1 MNDILKDVEIL
12 KESIIN
18 SNEYK
23 NFKKYEEILDN
34 NEEINKI
41 ITKIKRVQQS
51 IIKKEDKG
59 ENIDKDQIEL
69 NTLYK
74 KLDTYEDYKNYI
86 ESSKI
91 LNELITSIQK
101 EFENYFNQFII

>member
-41 ITKIKRVQQS
+41 ITKIKRIQQ
-51 IIKKEDKG
+51 
-59 ENIDKDQIEL
+59 
-69 NTLYK
+69 
-74 KLDTYEDYKNYI
+74 
-86 ESSKI
+86 
-91 LNELITSIQK
+91 
-101 EFENYFNQFII
+101 

>member
-41 ITKIKRVQQS
+41 IAKIKRVQQS

-74 KLDTYEDYKNYI
+74 KLDTCEDYKNYI